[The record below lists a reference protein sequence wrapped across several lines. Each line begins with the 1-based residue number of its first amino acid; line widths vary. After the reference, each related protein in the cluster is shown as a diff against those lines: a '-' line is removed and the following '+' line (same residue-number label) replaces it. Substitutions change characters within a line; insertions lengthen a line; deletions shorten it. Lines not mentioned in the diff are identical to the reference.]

1 MFYGV
6 AVLSPPRRRHMHL
19 VSSETKTISV
29 PEERT
34 LRRHS
39 SSSLLCCFCAVGQNA
54 PPGVAHPKRSQTST
68 ADNGAKEEGG
78 VQLRKPGTPGSR
90 GAPPSSPL
98 LGNAN
103 NPNKADI
110 PDRRKGVATGPSVSD
125 RTSGL
130 QRCSAV
136 LRPSGSRGFIVFTTD
151 GAQASTLMW
160 VCCSAE

>member
-1 MFYGV
+1 MLLQHV
-6 AVLSPPRRRHMHL
+6 AAVFSPESAPHAPRL
-19 VSSETKTISV
+19 VQDKTISV

-34 LRRHS
+34 APLSHRHS
-39 SSSLLCCFCAVGQNA
+39 CVCAVGQNA
-54 PPGVAHPKRSQTST
+54 PPGMAHPKRSQTST
-68 ADNGAKEEGG
+68 ADNSAKEEGG

-125 RTSGL
+125 CTSGL
-130 QRCSAV
+130 HCYSSV
-136 LRPSGSRGFIVFTTD
+136 LETFRVQDFYLD
-151 GAQASTLMW
+151 LCD
-160 VCCSAE
+160 CCGLN